1 MTLEET
7 TQKVTDLAKKKGGS
21 VGFKIKFKLDEGII
35 FLDDSQTPTVVSN
48 DDNPA
53 DCVIRLS
60 LTSLNKL
67 MDGEMNAMAAFMMGK
82 IKVDGDMSI
91 AMKLS
96 SLF

>member
-7 TQKVTDLAKKKGGS
+7 TQKVNDLASQKGGS
-21 VGFKIKFKLDEGII
+21 VKSRIKFKMEEGII
-35 FLDDSQTPTVVSN
+35 YLDDTQSPTIVSN
-48 DDNPA
+48 EDGDA

-60 LTSLNKL
+60 LENLNKL
-67 MDGEMNAMAAFMMGK
+67 MDGSMNAMAAFMMGK